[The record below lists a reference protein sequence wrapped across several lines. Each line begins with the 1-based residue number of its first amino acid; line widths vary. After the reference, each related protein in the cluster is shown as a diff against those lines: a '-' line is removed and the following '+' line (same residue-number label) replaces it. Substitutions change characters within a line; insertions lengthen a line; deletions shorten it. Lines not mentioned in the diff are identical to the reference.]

1 MCSQQR
7 NAPPRD
13 NPSSTDLLPDS
24 KERNSEHRTTAGNS
38 VDGERRKGDRRIPN
52 DPVITRNDA
61 QSTALSGI
69 DYTGCDICFLR
80 ERPFLD
86 PEIVMQ
92 QREDDRFGILDFD
105 GRLRILHELKVRAQ
119 NPDDP
124 ATETRQASDL
134 AYVTV

>member
-38 VDGERRKGDRRIPN
+38 LDGERRKGNRRIPN
-52 DPVITRNDA
+52 DPVITLNDA

-69 DYTGCDICFLR
+69 DTQDGTSASCGR
-80 ERPFLD
+80 G
-86 PEIVMQ
+86 
-92 QREDDRFGILDFD
+92 RFWTP
-105 GRLRILHELKVRAQ
+105 R
-119 NPDDP
+119 
-124 ATETRQASDL
+124 S
-134 AYVTV
+134 